1 MAILST
7 IKNTADKRTEDERIR
22 QAALQKA
29 AAQQGASQGAATG
42 TTSVAPQPTGATSE
56 NTGTTAYQQYLAA
69 QERRAEIENQLERN
83 RIMTSGTTQ
92 ERNALLQKEANQRF
106 IDQLNA
112 SGNTQAAAGMQQ
124 MMNAEEQARILSSG
138 NRQQINQYLIDQAKA
153 QNQQNAFQAA
163 VAAANPTTTS
173 AAPAPSA
180 ASKPSVNVTGTNRNT
195 SSGEPVSPTVQ
206 AALGTPQPAGSQP
219 AKMKDYIWY
228 SWMGNNDMHTM
239 NDDEKQKWS
248 NAMAGYQ
255 LGDYRAFNQDFQT
268 AGNWGSYVD
277 DNGNVSGMLRYAGDG
292 IGGYLPVN
300 NGRVMAGLNPD
311 REYLFYG
318 PGGEVYT
325 ADANGNLTRSG
336 NWTADYDQ
344 VMKNG
349 YYYNDPNRMFQ
360 GKDGQF
366 YTYADVPDDKLA
378 EWGYVRRNDGLFYEP
393 QTIATNKALESGQVT
408 REQLAQAQAA
418 QALRDGAVQANIP
431 SSAGTN
437 APAQNAY
444 QQYLEQATQNTQP
457 AQNQPVQATV
467 TPRSYQ
473 PTPSDRT
480 IQGGDQNNPG
490 IYQSY
495 LDEWEY
501 GPAPQWEN
509 TEYQRQRDEALRRAQ
524 NLRFSYDPE
533 SDPVWQAYQKQ
544 YRREGQRAMQ
554 DTMAEAAMRT
564 GGLANSYAVSAAAQA
579 GNYYAAELSDRL
591 PQLYND
597 AYQRYLAEFQRQ
609 LGISDQ
615 YAGFDQTE
623 YGRYADQ
630 LGQWNKDRS
639 FDYGLYRDRV
649 GDARYADELA
659 YDRAWNEE
667 NRDYSRSYQAHR
679 DAISDQRYD
688 QQWAQ
693 QLREYADQQNWKATE
708 WQQYL
713 REYGDKMS
721 QQEREWAYQQYRDAV
736 GDQQYADQQ
745 AWNERKYA
753 DALAQQDWENSLT
766 EDKYNRSVEDT
777 AQSQAEERALRYA
790 ALGNY
795 GPLAELWG
803 MTEDEVAAYING
815 QQGGSGGGNSGGS
828 SGGGSGSE
836 SGSGGGYSGGGGNV
850 YDGDVTKGGVYD
862 VNGQPMTTE
871 RGIIHDTNHEP
882 MTSGFREW
890 WPTLRD
896 AFDAGASS
904 QELAQAVD
912 TLYRNGII
920 AEYEIDVILDKLGLD
935 STNSLTQK
943 VQNKIYDTKQAAKR
957 AKSGESAID
966 NLTSKIKSKIAEA
979 KSKNGG

>member
-7 IKNTADKRTEDERIR
+7 IKNTADKRVEDERIR

-42 TTSVAPQPTGATSE
+42 TTSVAPQPTGATGG
-56 NTGTTAYQQYLAA
+56 NTGNTAYQQYLAA
-69 QERRAEIENQLERN
+69 QDRKAEIDNILERD

-92 ERNALLQKEANQRF
+92 ERNALLMQEARQRD
-106 IDQLNA
+106 IDRMNA
-112 SGNTQAAAGMQQ
+112 SGNTQQAAAMQQ
-124 MMNAEEQARILSSG
+124 MMDAQQRAAVLNSG
-138 NRQQINQYLIDQAKA
+138 NQQQINQYLIDQAKA
-153 QNQQNAFQAA
+153 QNTQNAFQAA

-173 AAPAPSA
+173 VAPAPSA
-180 ASKPSVNVTGTNRNT
+180 AS
-195 SSGEPVSPTVQ
+195 
-206 AALGTPQPAGSQP
+206 QPAQ
-219 AKMKDYIWY
+219 MKDYLWY

-239 NDDEKQKWS
+239 NDDEKKKWS

-255 LGDYRAFNQDFQT
+255 QGDYRAFNQDFQS

-277 DNGNVSGMLRYAGDG
+277 ENGTVSGMLRYAGDG

-300 NGRVMAGLNPD
+300 NGRVMAGLDP
-311 REYLFYG
+311 RHEYLFYG

-336 NWTADYDQ
+336 NWTADYDK

-378 EWGYVRRNDGLFYEP
+378 EWGYVRRNDGIFYEP

-408 REQLAQAQAA
+408 REQLAQAQAM
-418 QALRDGAVQANIP
+418 QALRDGAVPANLP
-431 SSAGTN
+431 STAGGS

-457 AQNQPVQATV
+457 VQTQPTQNAQNAPVPTQRGSVDYSAGGETPYQAA
-467 TPRSYQ
+467 
-473 PTPSDRT
+473 
-480 IQGGDQNNPG
+480 I
-490 IYQSY
+490 
-495 LDEWEY
+495 DEWEY

-509 TEYQRQRDEALRRAQ
+509 SEYQRQRDEALRRAQ
-524 NLRFSYDPE
+524 NMRFSYDPE

-615 YAGFDQTE
+615 YAEFDQNE
-623 YGRYADQ
+623 YGRYADE

-659 YDRAWNEE
+659 YDRTWNEE
-667 NRDYSRSYQAHR
+667 NRDYSRNYQAQR

-688 QQWAQ
+688 QEWAQ

-736 GDQQYADQQ
+736 SDQQYADQTAYQ
-745 AWNERKYA
+745 RALQA
-753 DALAQQDWENSLT
+753 DALAYDRQQDALDREYKQNAFQASLDQWQAEYDADQNNT
-766 EDKYNRSVEDT
+766 EYNRAMNRWKLYGTVQPGDEAILGAPAGT
-777 AQSQAEERALRYA
+777 AY
-790 ALGNY
+790 
-795 GPLAELWG
+795 P
-803 MTEDEVAAYING
+803 T
-815 QQGGSGGGNSGGS
+815 SGGS
-828 SGGGSGSE
+828 T
-836 SGSGGGYSGGGGNV
+836 GGGYSGGGSSGGTGGGYDYSGGDENGNGGGADLSMV
-850 YDGDVTKGGVYD
+850 GNRATSDWVALDDNQRVSWQELYTLVENGDV
-862 VNGQPMTTE
+862 E
-871 RGIIHDTNHEP
+871 
-882 MTSGFREW
+882 
-890 WPTLRD
+890 
-896 AFDAGASS
+896 
-904 QELAQAVD
+904 
-912 TLYRNGII
+912 
-920 AEYEIDVILDKLGLD
+920 EY
-935 STNSLTQK
+935 
-943 VQNKIYDTKQAAKR
+943 Y
-957 AKSGESAID
+957 
-966 NLTSKIKSKIAEA
+966 
-979 KSKNGG
+979 KNGKYYYRWKNMEIPEGKPKETAPKVVYENRGGR

>member
-7 IKNTADKRTEDERIR
+7 IKNTADKRVEDERIR

-42 TTSVAPQPTGATSE
+42 TTSVAPPPTGATGG
-56 NTGTTAYQQYLAA
+56 NTGNTGNTAYQQYLAA
-69 QERRAEIENQLERN
+69 QDRKAEIDNILERD

-92 ERNALLQKEANQRF
+92 ERNALLMQEARQRD
-106 IDQLNA
+106 IDRMNA

-124 MMNAEEQARILSSG
+124 MMDAQQRAAVLSSG
-138 NRQQINQYLIDQAKA
+138 NQQQVNQYLMDQAKA
-153 QNQQNAFQAA
+153 QNNQNAFQAA

-173 AAPAPSA
+173 VAPAPSA
-180 ASKPSVNVTGTNRNT
+180 AS
-195 SSGEPVSPTVQ
+195 
-206 AALGTPQPAGSQP
+206 AASQP
-219 AKMKDYIWY
+219 AQMKDYLWY

-239 NDDEKQKWS
+239 NDDEKKKWS

-255 LGDYRAFNQDFQT
+255 QGDYRAFNQDFQT
-268 AGNWGSYVD
+268 A
-277 DNGNVSGMLRYAGDG
+277 
-292 IGGYLPVN
+292 
-300 NGRVMAGLNPD
+300 
-311 REYLFYG
+311 
-318 PGGEVYT
+318 
-325 ADANGNLTRSG
+325 G

-378 EWGYVRRNDGLFYEP
+378 EWGYVRRNDGIFYEP
-393 QTIATNKALESGQVT
+393 QTIATNKALESGQIT
-408 REQLAQAQAA
+408 REQLAQAQA
-418 QALRDGAVQANIP
+418 LRDGAVPANLP
-431 SSAGTN
+431 STAGGS

-444 QQYLEQATQNTQP
+444 QQYLEQATQNNQP
-457 AQNQPVQATV
+457 AQNQPVQT
-467 TPRSYQ
+467 Q
-473 PTPSDRT
+473 PT
-480 IQGGDQNNPG
+480 QNAPVPTQRG
-490 IYQSY
+490 SVDYSAGRETPYQAAI
-495 LDEWEY
+495 DEWEY

-509 TEYQRQRDEALRRAQ
+509 SEYQRQRDEALRRAQ
-524 NLRFSYDPE
+524 NMRFSYDPE

-579 GNYYAAELSDRL
+579 GNYYAAQLSDRL

-623 YGRYADQ
+623 YGRYADE

-667 NRDYSRSYQAHR
+667 NRDYSRSYQAQR

-693 QLREYADQQNWKATE
+693 QMREYADAQGWKATE

-745 AWNERKYA
+745 AQNERRYA
-753 DALAQQDWENSLT
+753 DALAQQEWENSLT

-777 AQSQAEERALRYA
+777 ARSQAEERALRYA

-803 MTEDEVAAYING
+803 MTEDEVSAYING
-815 QQGGSGGGNSGGS
+815 QQGTPGGGSSGGS
-828 SGGGSGSE
+828 SGGGSGSG

-850 YDGDVTKGGVYD
+850 YGGGDAAKGGVYD
-862 VNGQPMTTE
+862 VNGQPMATE
-871 RGIIHDTNHEP
+871 GGIIHDTNHEP

-935 STNSLTQK
+935 STNPLTQK